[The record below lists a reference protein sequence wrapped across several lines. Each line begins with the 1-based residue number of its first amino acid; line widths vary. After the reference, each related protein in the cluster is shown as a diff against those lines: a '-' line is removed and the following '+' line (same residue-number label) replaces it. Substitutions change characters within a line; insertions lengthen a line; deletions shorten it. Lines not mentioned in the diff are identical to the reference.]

1 MMARYLSSFL
11 ASQSPRVYAIRVHT
25 RESNRKQGAGG
36 ERRTCSSNGENGLGS
51 VSFAYC
57 IVLFYRNVRSGR
69 AFRPILGPTTPRFDP
84 RCPPRHFRRDCRK
97 VWDKVISYFRFS
109 LRPGNT
115 RTFGNWRTVEN
126 VSATYSFAKLLGV
139 YVIARYGL
147 NEDRQWKYSPLD
159 VLARMDVIWLGEPC
173 LFKPMIAA
181 SVLLSLRWREFV
193 RDTSKFHFICFEK
206 RQNKSEEISQERLYK
221 MIITSLW

>member
-11 ASQSPRVYAIRVHT
+11 ASESPRVCDSSTHERI
-25 RESNRKQGAGG
+25 ESQAGG
-36 ERRTCSSNGENGLGS
+36 RGQGEGKRTCSSDGENGLGS

-97 VWDKVISYFRFS
+97 VRDKVISYFRFS
-109 LRPGNT
+109 LWPGNT

-147 NEDRQWKYSPLD
+147 NEDRQWKCSSMFLLEWTLEYLVRWSLFVYETNDDRSPS
-159 VLARMDVIWLGEPC
+159 
-173 LFKPMIAA
+173 IAVSIA
-181 SVLLSLRWREFV
+181 VLRWKEFT
-193 RDTSKFHFICFEK
+193 RDMLHIRFEK
-206 RQNKSEEISQERLYK
+206 QQDK
-221 MIITSLW
+221 